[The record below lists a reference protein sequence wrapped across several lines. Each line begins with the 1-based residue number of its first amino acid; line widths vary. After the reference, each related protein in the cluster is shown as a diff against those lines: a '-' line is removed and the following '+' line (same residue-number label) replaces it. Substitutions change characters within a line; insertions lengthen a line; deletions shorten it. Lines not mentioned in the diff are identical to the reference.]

1 MEILTLSSELS
12 VDRFASGKARRF
24 GIQPTA
30 VEIAELVARFDF
42 VSIEDMRAEVTVR
55 KVARDCWDVAGT
67 LSARVVQR
75 CVITG
80 NDVPELVDFTIEERY
95 VREAENDDGVEVDLN
110 GAEPLVGGAIDIG
123 EMVAQTLGAPWHHGQ
138 IAGICGQS
146 DSRRD
151 IGQTSICRSG
161 GVEKTRIAAILG
173 GSPVWNI

>member
-12 VDRFASGKARRF
+12 IDRFASGKARRF

-30 VEIAELVARFDF
+30 AEIAELVVRFDF

-67 LSARVVQR
+67 LSARVAQR

-123 EMVAQTLGAPWHHGQ
+123 EMVAQTLGVAVAPWPKSPASADSLIQEEISDEHPF
-138 IAGICGQS
+138 AGL
-146 DSRRD
+146 
-151 IGQTSICRSG
+151 
-161 GVEKTRIAAILG
+161 AALRK
-173 GSPVWNI
+173 PE